1 MNICLIFPKKCVIM
15 VVTKEKGVFSMI
27 REEKL
32 IKVMDY
38 IRKFSEE
45 NGYTPSV
52 REIGKECGIKST
64 ATVHSYI
71 DRLQSKGY
79 LTKTDNKKR
88 SVTIGKGSGVSIPL
102 IGTVTAG
109 QPIFAYE
116 NYEDYYTF
124 PTGEFKGDDLFMLRV
139 QGTSM
144 IDAGIMDGDK
154 IIVRRC
160 PTAENGEIVVAM
172 VDDSATVKRFYRRNG
187 KIILHPENEALSDLI
202 FENGEVSILGKVI
215 GLMRNYRS

>member
-1 MNICLIFPKKCVIM
+1 M
-15 VVTKEKGVFSMI
+15 VSQ
-27 REEKL
+27 EKL
-32 IKVMDY
+32 IMVMDY

-64 ATVHSYI
+64 ATVYSY
-71 DRLQSKGY
+71 LQKLQDKGY
-79 LTKTDNKKR
+79 LNKATNKKR
-88 SVTIGKGSGVSIPL
+88 SVTLAKSSGVNIPL

-124 PTGEFKGDDLFMLRV
+124 PAGEFRGEDLFMLRV
-139 QGTSM
+139 EGTSM
-144 IDAGIMDGDK
+144 IDAGIMNGDK
-154 IIVRRC
+154 IVVRRQE
-160 PTAENGEIVVAM
+160 TAENGEIVVAW
-172 VDDSATVKRFYRRNG
+172 VDDSATVKRFYRKG
-187 KIILHPENEALSDLI
+187 SQIVLHPENEALSDMV
-202 FENGEVSILGKVI
+202 FEDGQVAILGKVV

>member
-1 MNICLIFPKKCVIM
+1 M
-15 VVTKEKGVFSMI
+15 VS
-27 REEKL
+27 EEKL
-32 IKVMDY
+32 VKIMDY
-38 IRKFSEE
+38 IRKFTEE

-52 REIGKECGIKST
+52 REIAQECDIKST
-64 ATVHSYI
+64 ATVHSYLAK
-71 DRLQSKGY
+71 LQDKGY
-79 LTKTDNKKR
+79 LNKTTNKKR
-88 SVTIGKGSGVSIPL
+88 SVTIGRGTGVNIPL

-124 PTGEFKGDDLFMLRV
+124 PSGEFKGDELFMLRV

-144 IDAGIMDGDK
+144 INAGIMDGDK
-154 IIVRRC
+154 IIVRRQ

-172 VDDSATVKRFYRRNG
+172 VEDSATVKRLFRSKG
-187 KIILHPENEALSDLI
+187 QIVLHPENEQLSDMI
-202 FENGEVSILGKVI
+202 FEPGEVSILGKVI

>member
-1 MNICLIFPKKCVIM
+1 M
-15 VVTKEKGVFSMI
+15 VSQ
-27 REEKL
+27 EKL
-32 IKVMDY
+32 IMVMDY

-64 ATVHSYI
+64 ATVYSY
-71 DRLQSKGY
+71 LQKLQDKGY
-79 LTKTDNKKR
+79 LNKASNKKR
-88 SVTIGKGSGVSIPL
+88 SVTLTRSSGVNIPL

-124 PTGEFKGDDLFMLRV
+124 PAGEFKGEDLFMLRV
-139 QGTSM
+139 EGTSM
-144 IDAGIMDGDK
+144 IDAGIFNGDK
-154 IIVRRC
+154 IIVRRQE
-160 PTAENGEIVVAM
+160 TAENGEIVVAL
-172 VDDSATVKRFYRRNG
+172 VDDSATVKRFFRRDG
-187 KIILHPENEALSDLI
+187 KIVLHPENESLSDMI
-202 FENGEVSILGKVI
+202 FENGEVAILGKVI

>member
-1 MNICLIFPKKCVIM
+1 M
-15 VVTKEKGVFSMI
+15 VN
-27 REEKL
+27 EEKL
-32 IKVMDY
+32 TKVMDY
-38 IRKFSEE
+38 IRKFTEE

-71 DRLQSKGY
+71 EKLQTKGY
-79 LTKTDNKKR
+79 LSKTDNKKR
-88 SVTIGKGSGVSIPL
+88 AVTISKSSGVNIPL

-124 PTGEFKGDDLFMLRV
+124 PAGEFKGEDLFMLRV
-139 QGTSM
+139 QGSSM
-144 IDAGIMDGDK
+144 IDAGICDGDK
-154 IIVRRC
+154 IVVRKQEV
-160 PTAENGEIVVAM
+160 AQNGEIVVALI
-172 VDDSATVKRFYRRNG
+172 DDGATVKRFYAKNG
-187 KIILHPENEALSDLI
+187 QIVLHPENEALSDMI
-202 FENGEVSILGKVI
+202 FEPEEVKILGKVV

>member
-1 MNICLIFPKKCVIM
+1 M
-15 VVTKEKGVFSMI
+15 VS
-27 REEKL
+27 EEKL
-32 IKVMDY
+32 IRVMDY

-64 ATVHSYI
+64 ATVHSYLEK
-71 DRLQSKGY
+71 LQTRGY
-79 LTKTDNKKR
+79 LNKATNKKR
-88 SVTIGKGSGVSIPL
+88 SVSIGRSAVTNIPL

-124 PTGEFKGDDLFMLRV
+124 PMGEFKGEDLFMLRV
-139 QGTSM
+139 EGTSM
-144 IDAGIMDGDK
+144 IDAGIFNGDK
-154 IIVRRC
+154 IIVRRQE
-160 PTAENGEIVVAM
+160 TAENGEIVVAM
-172 VDDSATVKRFYRRNG
+172 VEDSATVKRFYRRNG
-187 KIILHPENEALSDLI
+187 QIVLHPENESLSDMI

>member
-1 MNICLIFPKKCVIM
+1 
-15 VVTKEKGVFSMI
+15 MI

-32 IKVMDY
+32 TKVMDY
-38 IRKFSEE
+38 IRKFQEE

-52 REIGKECGIKST
+52 REIGQECNIKST
-64 ATVHSYI
+64 ATVHTYLE
-71 DRLQSKGY
+71 RLREKGY
-79 LTKTDNKKR
+79 LTKTDRKKR
-88 SVTIGKGSGVSIPL
+88 SVTVGRGSGVSIPL

-124 PTGEFKGDDLFMLRV
+124 PTGEFKGDELFMLRV

-144 IDAGIMDGDK
+144 IDAGIANGDK
-154 IIVRRC
+154 IIVRRQQV
-160 PTAENGEIVVAM
+160 AENGEIVVAL
-172 VDDSATVKRFYRRNG
+172 VDDSATVKRFFRRDG
-187 KIILHPENEALSDLI
+187 QIVLHPENETLSDMI
-202 FENGEVSILGKVI
+202 FADGEVSLLGKVV

>member
-1 MNICLIFPKKCVIM
+1 M
-15 VVTKEKGVFSMI
+15 V

-32 IKVMDY
+32 IMVMDY

-64 ATVHSYI
+64 ATVYSY
-71 DRLQSKGY
+71 LQKLQDKGY
-79 LTKTDNKKR
+79 LNKANNKKR
-88 SVTIGKGSGVSIPL
+88 SLTLTRSSGVNIPL

-124 PTGEFKGDDLFMLRV
+124 PAGEFKGDDLFMLRV
-139 QGTSM
+139 EGTSM
-144 IDAGIMDGDK
+144 IDAGIMNGDK
-154 IIVRRC
+154 IIVRKQEN
-160 PTAENGEIVVAM
+160 AENGEIVVAL
-172 VDDSATVKRFYRRNG
+172 VEDSATVKRFYRRDG
-187 KIILHPENEALSDLI
+187 KIVLHPENESLSDMI
-202 FENGEVSILGKVI
+202 FEDGQVSILGKVI
-215 GLMRNYRS
+215 GLTRNYRS

>member
-1 MNICLIFPKKCVIM
+1 
-15 VVTKEKGVFSMI
+15 MI
-27 REEKL
+27 SEEKL
-32 IKVMDY
+32 NRVMDY

-52 REIGKECGIKST
+52 REIAQECGIKST

-71 DRLQSKGY
+71 ERLQDKGY
-79 LTKTDNKKR
+79 LNKTDNKKR
-88 SVTIGKGSGVSIPL
+88 AVAIGRSSGVNIPL

-124 PTGEFKGDDLFMLRV
+124 PVGEFKGEDLFMLRV
-139 QGTSM
+139 EGTSM
-144 IDAGIMDGDK
+144 IDAGIMNGDK
-154 IIVRRC
+154 IVVRRQE
-160 PTAENGEIVVAM
+160 TAENGEIVVAL
-172 VDDSATVKRFYRRNG
+172 VDDSATVKRFYRKG
-187 KIILHPENEALSDLI
+187 SQIVLHPENEALSDMV
-202 FENGEVSILGKVI
+202 FEYGQVSILGKVV

>member
-1 MNICLIFPKKCVIM
+1 M
-15 VVTKEKGVFSMI
+15 VSED
-27 REEKL
+27 KL
-32 IKVMDY
+32 IRVMDY

-64 ATVHSYI
+64 ATVHSYLEK
-71 DRLQSKGY
+71 LQTRGY
-79 LTKTDNKKR
+79 LNKATNKKR
-88 SVTIGKGSGVSIPL
+88 SVTIGKSSGVSIPL

-116 NYEDYYTF
+116 HYEDYYTF
-124 PTGEFKGDDLFMLRV
+124 PMGEFKGEDLFMLRV
-139 QGTSM
+139 EGTSM
-144 IDAGIMDGDK
+144 IDAGIFNGDK
-154 IIVRRC
+154 IIVRRQE
-160 PTAENGEIVVAM
+160 TAENGEIVVAM
-172 VDDSATVKRFYRRNG
+172 VEDSATVKRFYRRNG
-187 KIILHPENEALSDLI
+187 QIVLHPENESLSDMI

>member
-1 MNICLIFPKKCVIM
+1 M
-15 VVTKEKGVFSMI
+15 VQ
-27 REEKL
+27 EEKL

-38 IRKFSEE
+38 IKKFTEE

-71 DRLQSKGY
+71 EKLQNKGY
-79 LTKTDNKKR
+79 LSKTDNKKR
-88 SVTIGKGSGVSIPL
+88 AVTIGKSAGVSVPL

-116 NYEDYYTF
+116 NYEDYFTF
-124 PTGEFKGDDLFMLRV
+124 PVGEFKGDDLFMLRV

-144 IDAGIMDGDK
+144 IDAGIMNGDK
-154 IIVRRC
+154 IIVRRQQ
-160 PTAENGEIVVAM
+160 TAENGEIVVAL
-172 VDDSATVKRFYRRNG
+172 VEDSATVKRFYYRNG
-187 KIILHPENEALSDLI
+187 KIVLHPENEELSDMI
-202 FENGEVSILGKVI
+202 FEPNEVSILGKVI
-215 GLMRNYRS
+215 GLMRNYRA

>member
-1 MNICLIFPKKCVIM
+1 MSI
-15 VVTKEKGVFSMI
+15 TMI
-27 REEKL
+27 SEEKL
-32 IKVMDY
+32 TKVMDY
-38 IRKFSEE
+38 IRKFTEE

-71 DRLQSKGY
+71 ARLQEKGY

-88 SVTIGKGSGVSIPL
+88 SVSIGRGSGITIPL

-124 PTGEFKGDDLFMLRV
+124 PVGEFKGDDLFMLRV

-144 IDAGIMDGDK
+144 IDAGIMNGDK
-154 IIVRRC
+154 IIVRRQQ
-160 PTAENGEIVVAM
+160 TAENGEIVVAL
-172 VDDSATVKRFYRRNG
+172 VDEEATVKRFYRRHG
-187 KIILHPENEALSDLI
+187 KVILHPENEELSDMI
-202 FENGEVSILGKVI
+202 FEDGQVSILGKVI

>member
-1 MNICLIFPKKCVIM
+1 
-15 VVTKEKGVFSMI
+15 MI
-27 REEKL
+27 NEEKL
-32 IKVMDY
+32 TRVMDY

-52 REIGKECGIKST
+52 REIGKNCGIKST

-71 DRLQSKGY
+71 ERLQNKGY
-79 LTKTDNKKR
+79 LNKTDNKKR

-124 PTGEFKGDDLFMLRV
+124 PISELKGDDLFMLRV

-154 IIVRRC
+154 IIVRRQKN
-160 PTAENGEIVVAM
+160 AENGEIVVAL
-172 VDDSATVKRFYRRNG
+172 VDDSATVKRIYYRDNQVV
-187 KIILHPENEALSDLI
+187 LHPENEMLADMV
-202 FENGEVSILGKVI
+202 FAPNEVSILGKVV
-215 GLMRNYRS
+215 GLIRSYRS

>member
-1 MNICLIFPKKCVIM
+1 
-15 VVTKEKGVFSMI
+15 MI
-27 REEKL
+27 NEEKL
-32 IKVMDY
+32 VKVMDY

-52 REIGKECGIKST
+52 REIAQECGIKST
-64 ATVHSYI
+64 ATVHSYLEK
-71 DRLQSKGY
+71 LQTKGFLSKA
-79 LTKTDNKKR
+79 TNKKR
-88 SVTIGKGSGVSIPL
+88 SVTLSKSAEVTIPL

-124 PTGEFKGDDLFMLRV
+124 PVGEFRGDDLFMLRV

-154 IIVRRC
+154 IIVRRQQ
-160 PTAENGEIVVAM
+160 TAENGEIVVAF
-172 VDDSATVKRFYRRNG
+172 VNEDEGATVKRFFIKNG
-187 KIILHPENEALSDLI
+187 KIVLHPENERLQDMI
-202 FENGEVSILGKVI
+202 FEPEQVSILGKVV
-215 GLMRNYRS
+215 GLMRNYRA

>member
-1 MNICLIFPKKCVIM
+1 
-15 VVTKEKGVFSMI
+15 MI
-27 REEKL
+27 SEEKL
-32 IKVMDY
+32 TKVMDY
-38 IRKFSEE
+38 IRRFSEE

-71 DRLQSKGY
+71 EKLQSKGY
-79 LTKTDNKKR
+79 ISKTDNKKR
-88 SVTIGKGSGVSIPL
+88 AVTLGRSTGVSIPL

-124 PTGEFKGDDLFMLRV
+124 PNGEYRGDNLFMLRV

-144 IDAGIMDGDK
+144 IDAGILDGDK
-154 IIVRRC
+154 IIVRRQER
-160 PTAENGEIVVAM
+160 AENGEIVVAM
-172 VDDSATVKRFYRRNG
+172 VIDDEAATVKRFFHRDG
-187 KIILHPENEALSDLI
+187 KVILHPENEALSDMI
-202 FENGEVSILGKVI
+202 FDPGEVTILGKVV
-215 GLMRNYRS
+215 GLVRNYRS